1 MPLNRPAPETCVH
14 LGDGVYA
21 TWTGYSV
28 ELRVNDHRSD
38 AVAELEPS
46 SAHALS
52 RFVAHHTDYQAE
64 SIQRAEAEAS

>member
-1 MPLNRPAPETCVH
+1 MPLDRPAPETCVH

-21 TWTGYSV
+21 TWTGYSI

-38 AVAELEPS
+38 VVAELEPS

-52 RFVAHHTDYQAE
+52 RFVTRHADWEAE
-64 SIQRAEAEAS
+64 AIQRAEAEAS